1 MAKEKKLGMG
11 LSALLGEEEGEL
23 MDTDIPAQ
31 AGTQAARGG
40 SVTDIDIALLSPS
53 RFQPRTHFEEEA
65 IAELSNSIRERGI
78 IQPILVRESATEPGH
93 YEIIAGERRW
103 RAAQR
108 AQLHQVPV
116 LIRSFDDRETAEIA
130 LIENLQRQ
138 DLSPLEEAE
147 GYLRLMDEFEHT
159 QEALGN
165 AVGKS
170 RSHIA
175 NALRLLAL
183 PDDIKAMVQQ
193 KRLSAGHARALIGA
207 EAAETLALEVV
218 KKGLNVRQTEALV
231 KKSGGKAA
239 RPRKVPKKVE
249 KDADTLA
256 LENDLTAK
264 LGLTVSID
272 FDGMSG
278 KLSIQYD
285 TLEQLDDILQRLALS
300 TQAGSNAVKTPAD
313 AEASDPV
320 AESEAIDAINP
331 INSSEE
337 DNSIDLNQ
345 ENELA
350 DFLNDV
356 ADQALGFD
364 GLKSLSDDAAEC
376 EETEESGDTPAEIE
390 EIAEDEILDA
400 FLDDTTKSIV

>member
-11 LSALLGEEEGEL
+11 LSALLGEEEAL
-23 MDTDIPAQ
+23 MDDTAE
-31 AGTQAARGG
+31 AVTQAIRDG
-40 SVTDIDIALLSPS
+40 SVTEIDITLLSPS
-53 RFQPRTHFEEEA
+53 RFQPRTHFDEEA
-65 IAELSNSIRERGI
+65 IAELANSIRERGI
-78 IQPILVRESATEPGH
+78 IQPILVRDSAAQAGH

-103 RAAQR
+103 RAAQM

-116 LIRSFDDRETAEIA
+116 LIRAFDDRETAEIA

-159 QEALGN
+159 QEALGH

-183 PDDIKAMVQQ
+183 PDDIKTMIQQ
-193 KRLSAGHARALIGA
+193 KQLSAGHARALIGA

-231 KKSGGKAA
+231 KKSGGKTA
-239 RPRKVPKKVE
+239 RPRKVPE
-249 KDADTLA
+249 KTGKDSDIIA

-272 FDGMSG
+272 FDGVSG
-278 KLSIQYD
+278 RLSIRYD
-285 TLEQLDDILQRLALS
+285 NLEQLDDILQRLSMTPGA
-300 TQAGSNAVKTPAD
+300 APAVHAPVE
-313 AEASDPV
+313 AESPDPI
-320 AESEAIDAINP
+320 AESEAVELTEAINF
-331 INSSEE
+331 SEE
-337 DNSIDLNQ
+337 DEHLDPNQ
-345 ENELA
+345 DNELA
-350 DFLNDV
+350 EFLNDV
-356 ADQALGFD
+356 ADQTLGID
-364 GLKSLSDDAAEC
+364 GLLKQAADDEAA
-376 EETEESGDTPAEIE
+376 EESGDAPMGVE
-390 EIAEDEILDA
+390 EIAEDDILDA
-400 FLDDTTKSIV
+400 FLDDTAKPVP

>member
-11 LSALLGEEEGEL
+11 LSALLGDDDDQL
-23 MDTDIPAQ
+23 MDTDVSAQ
-31 AGTQAARGG
+31 TVTQAVRDG
-40 SVTDIDIALLSPS
+40 SVTEIDITLLGPS
-53 RFQPRTHFEEEA
+53 RFQPRTHFDEEA

-78 IQPILVRESATEPGH
+78 IQPILVRDSAAQAGH

-103 RAAQR
+103 RAAQM

-116 LIRSFDDRETAEIA
+116 LIRSFDDRATAEIA

-183 PDDIKAMVQQ
+183 PDGIKAMVQQ
-193 KRLSAGHARALIGA
+193 KQLSAGHARALIGA

-239 RPRKVPKKVE
+239 RPRKAPGKAE
-249 KDADTLA
+249 KDSDIIA

-272 FDGMSG
+272 FDGVRG
-278 KLSIQYD
+278 KLSVQYD
-285 TLEQLDDILQRLALS
+285 SLEQLDDILQRLNGTSGAS
-300 TQAGSNAVKTPAD
+300 AMPK
-313 AEASDPV
+313 EAKPDSVPDSV
-320 AESEAIDAINP
+320 EKSDAIELTEAVNF
-331 INSSEE
+331 SEE
-337 DNSIDLNQ
+337 DELSDPNQ
-345 ENELA
+345 DNELA
-350 DFLNDV
+350 EFLHDV

-364 GLKSLSDDAAEC
+364 GFKLSDDEADY
-376 EETEESGDTPAEIE
+376 EEAEESGDTPAEIE

-400 FLDDTTKSIV
+400 FLDDAPKSDK